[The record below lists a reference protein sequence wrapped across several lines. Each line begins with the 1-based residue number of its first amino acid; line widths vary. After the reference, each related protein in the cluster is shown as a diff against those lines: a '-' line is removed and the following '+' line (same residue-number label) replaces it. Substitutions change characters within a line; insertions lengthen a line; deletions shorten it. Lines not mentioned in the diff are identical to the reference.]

1 MILSLFKTYTVN
13 IKSHESEKILSVSSF
28 LSVLNLLPG
37 AVAVNAQERTKV
49 IAHRGYWQTAGS
61 AQNSI
66 RALVKADS
74 IGCYGSE
81 FDVWM
86 TGDGVLVVNHDP
98 NINGVRIQTSAASE
112 VMPQG
117 LSNGERI
124 PTLHSYLDRAGKL
137 NTRIILEMKEHDDK
151 RREELVVKD
160 IVAMV
165 DARGLNDR
173 VEYITFSKEGLHNF
187 IKYAPKGTPVY
198 YLSGDMTPQQLKEAG
213 AAGLDYYIGTMR
225 KHPEWFKEAHRLGL
239 KVNVWTV
246 NSAEDMRW
254 CISQGADFITTND
267 PELLQSEI
275 SKQR

>member
-1 MILSLFKTYTVN
+1 MKLKKYC
-13 IKSHESEKILSVSSF
+13 LSVVF

-254 CISQGADFITTND
+254 CIGQGADFITTNA

-275 SKQR
+275 SKQ

>member
-1 MILSLFKTYTVN
+1 M
-13 IKSHESEKILSVSSF
+13 
-28 LSVLNLLPG
+28 
-37 AVAVNAQERTKV
+37 
-49 IAHRGYWQTAGS
+49 
-61 AQNSI
+61 
-66 RALVKADS
+66 
-74 IGCYGSE
+74 
-81 FDVWM
+81 
-86 TGDGVLVVNHDP
+86 
-98 NINGVRIQTSAASE
+98 
-112 VMPQG
+112 
-117 LSNGERI
+117 
-124 PTLHSYLDRAGKL
+124 
-137 NTRIILEMKEHDDK
+137 
-151 RREELVVKD
+151 KD

>member
-1 MILSLFKTYTVN
+1 MKLKKYC
-13 IKSHESEKILSVSSF
+13 LSVVF